1 MPSTLDDN
9 DASSVRAGSRGAA
22 SNRISAGASLLP
34 SSILTTTTTTRDP
47 SLALLLPLLILLSTL
62 LFLLLFFLVF
72 LIVVRRRR
80 SRGIA
85 LQDYEG
91 PLDLSREEEFEGE
104 GGIAGVEERWLEQ
117 QDEAVQR
124 GYERA
129 KLWQQQYLPNSMSTD
144 ITLSQFLSIQEKG
157 VSAWSFEPDYESNS
171 GAIVTSRTEITF
183 LNDGIGMT
191 PQEGGACCVQ
201 SNLPLPRLNEVY
213 YWECKFF
220 EKPEETNVAVGLTT
234 KPYPSFRMPGWNRY
248 SVGYH
253 SADGFKSHNYPF
265 TAQSYGPPLAE
276 GDVLGVGYR
285 PRTGAVFFTRNGKKL
300 EDAYIGLT
308 KHNLFPTVAAD
319 GAATIH
325 VNLGQAGFVF
335 IEANVKKWGL
345 APMIGT
351 LAPPPAYGSEG
362 GSILLETA
370 TGPQVPSGPYQSPPH
385 TSIVIDPAPAATTSS
400 TSSSSTLAV
409 AALQQPPDQSEHSSS
424 RSSRHRRG
432 ISNSTAPIRPSPLR
446 TSMTRQRTSSY
457 TSSSASSP
465 VSIRG
470 NNGHSS
476 ASPPPTTN
484 DDLPHNPPTP
494 GRLDISLRAM
504 SPFSRRAEL
513 EAREEAQRQNGD
525 ASPSYNTAPPTSST
539 PPYHLST
546 QIPSTRLPGDVSPP
560 SYQLI
565 DSNQYPAGV
574 AEAMLEAMPED
585 QFNALFAQAAAA
597 HQNNSS
603 SNQNSARW
611 TSMLR
616 PQNIPGASGQGDH
629 GPSSSSSSVTLRNYE
644 SRATQQQPQHG
655 DVENQYAQDGQQSAT
670 TGLGLRGFFGSIWG
684 GASSDQ
690 QQQH

>member
-1 MPSTLDDN
+1 M
-9 DASSVRAGSRGAA
+9 
-22 SNRISAGASLLP
+22 
-34 SSILTTTTTTRDP
+34 
-47 SLALLLPLLILLSTL
+47 
-62 LFLLLFFLVF
+62 
-72 LIVVRRRR
+72 
-80 SRGIA
+80 
-85 LQDYEG
+85 
-91 PLDLSREEEFEGE
+91 
-104 GGIAGVEERWLEQ
+104 
-117 QDEAVQR
+117 
-124 GYERA
+124 
-129 KLWQQQYLPNSMSTD
+129 
-144 ITLSQFLSIQEKG
+144 
-157 VSAWSFEPDYESNS
+157 
-171 GAIVTSRTEITF
+171 IVT
-183 LNDGIGMT
+183 
-191 PQEGGACCVQ
+191 
-201 SNLPLPRLNEVY
+201 
-213 YWECKFF
+213 
-220 EKPEETNVAVGLTT
+220 
-234 KPYPSFRMPGWNRY
+234 GWNRY

-265 TAQSYGPPLAE
+265 TAQSYGPPLSE

-370 TGPQVPSGPYQSPPH
+370 TGPQVPSGPFQAPSH
-385 TSIVIDPAPAATTSS
+385 VSITVDQASVAN
-400 TSSSSTLAV
+400 SSSRPATGSSHNHQRQPSNEALAV
-409 AALQQPPDQSEHSSS
+409 AALQQPPDQSEHTSS

-470 NNGHSS
+470 NNNGQSS
-476 ASPPPTTN
+476 VSPPPATN
-484 DDLPHNPPTP
+484 SEGEDGESTHLLNGGQAGGQDRGRSEDDDDEDDLPHNPPTP

-513 EAREEAQRQNGD
+513 EAREDQQEDGN
-525 ASPSYNTAPPTSST
+525 SYSNTAPPTSST

-546 QIPSTRLPGDVSPP
+546 QIPTTRLPGDVSPP

-574 AEAMLEAMPED
+574 AEAMLEAMPEE

-597 HQNNSS
+597 RHSDNNNH
-603 SNQNSARW
+603 SNSGDTGGIRW
-611 TSMLR
+611 SSMLR
-616 PQNIPGASGQGDH
+616 PQNIPGANPQNDQN
-629 GPSSSSSSVTLRNYE
+629 PSSSSSSVILRNYE
-644 SRATQQQPQHG
+644 NRAAQQSSQNG
-655 DVENQYAQDGQQSAT
+655 DVENQYADREGQESGT

-684 GASSDQ
+684 GAGSHQEEQ
-690 QQQH
+690 QRS